1 MDYRKFLARK
11 ETLVLPSLGGLS
23 VRGPKRRLR
32 LAAPVAPGWWTFEVQ
47 GRSATALSKA
57 EAPDLAHRPITRGH
71 LVGPWLF
78 TSGTEAHRLLLMPDE
93 EPELFAIGA
102 ARQWHSD
109 DFLFDAL
116 EFEDEAEMAAR
127 QALLDDASNLEG
139 IKGVSPSLRAAFGFA
154 VLRREAARHDASVSL
169 REVLGRVHEIARGT
183 LESRVLLTEIVARRY
198 AQPSSPA
205 PRARRPRRGSNPP
218 DASPNNAEARAA
230 EVLEA
235 AGAHLLTARAR
246 GGRQLEVVFR
256 YLGEQFICVVD
267 WETLH
272 VYDAGICLS
281 GADEELGLDALP
293 SVIHEA
299 VQGDLLY
306 ITRR

>member
-11 ETLVLPSLGGLS
+11 ETLTLPALGGLS
-23 VRGPKRRLR
+23 VHAPTRRLR
-32 LAAPVAPGWWTFEVQ
+32 LTSRVEPGWWTFDVE
-47 GRSATALSKA
+47 GRSATAVTRT
-57 EAPDLAHRPITRGH
+57 EAPELADRPRIRGH

-78 TSGTEAHRLLLMPDE
+78 TSGTEAHHLCLMPDE
-93 EPELFAIGA
+93 EPERFAIGTG
-102 ARQWHSD
+102 RRWHSD
-109 DFLFDAL
+109 DVLFEGL
-116 EFEDEAEMAAR
+116 EFEDEAELAAR
-127 QALLDDASNLEG
+127 QTLLDGTFSLEG

-154 VLRREAARHDASVSL
+154 VLQREAAEHDAVVSL
-169 REVLGRVHEIARGT
+169 REVLGRVHEVARGT
-183 LESRVLLTEIVARRY
+183 LEPRVLLSEIVARRY
-198 AQPSSPA
+198 QHAPA
-205 PRARRPRRGSNPP
+205 AAVQPRRSRRRSDPA
-218 DASPNNAEARAA
+218 ASPQNVEARAA

-235 AGAHLLTARAR
+235 AGADLLAARSR
-246 GGRQLEVVFR
+246 GGREVEVVFR
-256 YLGEQFICVVD
+256 YMGEQFISIVD

-299 VQGDLLY
+299 IHGDLLY